1 MDQRLKRKLLMFQIA
16 GWINLAL
23 GLYVLIQGPGFL
35 PQSTVFWLTLFFFA
49 FAAVDFWF
57 PRMLRKRWQEMLEKH
72 VAEQQAKAK
81 DEGGRI
87 KAEG

>member
-1 MDQRLKRKLLMFQIA
+1 MFQIA

-49 FAAVDFWF
+49 FAAVDFWI
-57 PRMLRKRWQEMLEKH
+57 PRMLRKRWQQMLEKH
-72 VAEQQAKAK
+72 MAEQQAGKK
-81 DEGGRI
+81 P
-87 KAEG
+87 